1 MECHTSLASSNEF
14 LMIRYPRA
22 GLVRCTIT
30 DVRRIKSI
38 VYRRR
43 MRSQER
49 RKNLTRSSM

>member
-14 LMIRYPRA
+14 LIIRYPRA